1 MRVIR
6 RLRNKMV
13 VTVLVIQAIV
23 FALILVALNL
33 AVGLSVLQETNASL
47 RHFVRHDVSVLER
60 RHDLAQSRMKDIPL
74 PEGQENQRSHG
85 KAEVVPSPWR
95 QFFSTMMSFAGQ
107 RRFRNLFGITYDIE
121 GNLASILAPYFPR
134 YTDQELGAI
143 IAQGLELE
151 LSDRPLLLSS
161 SIGTFLYIKKDT
173 SQGSLVALADITRD
187 LQTAGNLLLISGGIY
202 LLSIVVSALVAWFLA
217 ERSVRPVEEAFE
229 AQKHFIADAGHELK
243 TPVSVVAANADALAG
258 EIGENKWLGYIK
270 SETQRMA
277 GLINDLLYLAKSDA
291 GRMPLLHS
299 SMDLSRVVAAAS
311 LPFESIVFEQEKQ
324 LELDIE
330 EGVEWIG
337 DSGGI
342 SQVVV
347 ILLDNAIKNSPA
359 GARIRVSLS
368 MEANRW
374 GQGRF
379 GKRHSHPVLTV
390 WNQGEGLSREE
401 MALVFKRFYR
411 GDSSRTRETGG
422 HGLGLSIAQAIARA
436 HQGSIA
442 VEGQQGSWISFS
454 LHLGCPPRHGS
465 QVEGV

>member
-33 AVGLSVLQETNASL
+33 AVGLSVLQETKASL

-60 RHDLAQSRMKDIPL
+60 RHELAQSRMKDIPL
-74 PEGQENQRSHG
+74 PEGQESQRGHG

-161 SIGTFLYIKKDT
+161 PIGTFLYIKKAT

-229 AQKHFIADAGHELK
+229 AQKQFIADAGHELK

-291 GRMPLLHS
+291 GRLPLLHS
-299 SMDLSRVVAAAS
+299 SMDLSRVVAAAA
-311 LPFESIVFEQEKQ
+311 LPFESIVFEQEKR

-368 MEANRW
+368 MEANRR

-390 WNQGEGLSREE
+390 WNQGEGLSRDE

-422 HGLGLSIAQAIARA
+422 HGLGLSIALAIARA
-436 HQGSIA
+436 HQGSLA

-454 LHLGCPPRHGS
+454 LHLGFPPRHGT
-465 QVEGV
+465 QTERV

>member
-6 RLRNKMV
+6 RLKSKMV
-13 VTVLVIQAIV
+13 ATVLAIQAIV

-33 AVGLSVLQETNASL
+33 AVGLSVLQETKSSL
-47 RHFVRHDVSVLER
+47 HRFVRHDVSMLEKR
-60 RHDLAQSRMKDIPL
+60 NGLVQSPMRDIPL
-74 PEGQENQRSHG
+74 PEGQENQRGHG
-85 KAEVVPSPWR
+85 KAEPSPWR
-95 QFFSTMMSFAGQ
+95 QFFSTMMPFAGQ

-121 GNLASILAPYFPR
+121 GNLASILASYFPR
-134 YTDQELGAI
+134 YTDQELGTI

-151 LSDRPLLLSS
+151 LSDSPLLLSS
-161 SIGTFLYIKKDT
+161 PIGTFLYIKKAT

-202 LLSIVVSALVAWFLA
+202 LLSIFASALVAWFLA

-229 AQKHFIADAGHELK
+229 AQKQFIADAGHELK

-277 GLINDLLYLAKSDA
+277 GLINDLLYLARSDA
-291 GRMPLLHS
+291 GRTPLLHS
-299 SMDLSRVVAAAS
+299 SMDLSRVVAAAA
-311 LPFESIVFEQEKQ
+311 LPFESIVFEQEKR
-324 LELDIE
+324 LELDIQE
-330 EGVEWIG
+330 AVQWIG
-337 DSGGI
+337 DSEGI

-347 ILLDNAIKNSPA
+347 ILLDNAIKNSSA

-368 MEANRW
+368 MEANRR

-379 GKRHSHPVLTV
+379 GKHHSHPVVTV

-401 MALVFKRFYR
+401 MGLVFKRFYR
-411 GDSSRTRETGG
+411 GDSSRARETGG

-454 LHLGCPPRHGS
+454 LHLGCPAHHGIHPA
-465 QVEGV
+465 GAR